1 MVVLI
6 MDKVLDLV
14 NSFEKENGNL
24 FKDLDEISFINSK
37 KVLKAFKDNNVN
49 ESDFA
54 GTNGYGYDDAGRDK
68 IEAVFAEVLGG
79 EDALVRPQLISG
91 THALTVCFFGLLRPG
106 DMLLSINGKP
116 YDTLDEVIGIRENPS
131 SLKAFRVNYN
141 QIDLVNNDFDY
152 DKIRDYLSKNKV
164 KVIEIQRSVGYAN
177 RDTISIE
184 KVERVCNLIKSV
196 SPDTIIM
203 VDNCY
208 CEFVSTKEPIEVGAD
223 IMVGSLIKNLGAGI
237 ASTGAYIVGRRD
249 LVNLCSQ
256 RLTAPGEGK
265 QIGPSLGSNRSFLQG
280 IYMAP
285 QAVVNALKTG
295 MLASYILEKLGVEV
309 YPKYNEVRSDIV
321 TRIIFND
328 KDKLI
333 KFVQGIQGASAI
345 DSNVLPIPVATPGY
359 DDEII
364 MASGSFTQGSSIEI
378 SCDGPV
384 RSPYIAYLQG
394 GITYDYGKLA
404 VINAISN
411 ILKNN
416 D

>member
-1 MVVLI
+1 

-184 KVERVCNLIKSV
+184 KVERICNLIKSV

-256 RLTAPGEGK
+256 CLTAPGEGK
-265 QIGPSLGSNRSFLQG
+265 QIGASLGSNRSFLQG
-280 IYMAP
+280 IDMAP

>member
-1 MVVLI
+1 

-131 SLKAFRVNYN
+131 SLKAFKVNYN

-184 KVERVCNLIKSV
+184 KVEIVCNLIKSV

>member
-1 MVVLI
+1 

-24 FKDLDEISFINSK
+24 FKSLDEISFINSK

-68 IEAVFAEVLGG
+68 IEAVFAEVLGS

-131 SLKAFRVNYN
+131 SLKAFKVNYN

-184 KVERVCNLIKSV
+184 KVEKVCNLIKSV

-237 ASTGAYIVGRRD
+237 ASTGAYIAGRRD
-249 LVNLCSQ
+249 LVNLCSE

-265 QIGPSLGSNRSFLQG
+265 EIGPSLGINRSFLQG

-333 KFVQGIQGASAI
+333 KFVQGIQASSAI

>member
-68 IEAVFAEVLGG
+68 IEVVFAEVLGG

-131 SLKAFRVNYN
+131 SLKAFKVNYA

-378 SCDGPV
+378 SCDGPI

>member
-1 MVVLI
+1 

-106 DMLLSINGKP
+106 DMLLSVNGKP

-131 SLKAFRVNYN
+131 SLKAFKVNYN

-152 DKIRDYLSKNKV
+152 DKIKDYLSKNKV

-184 KVERVCNLIKSV
+184 KVEQVCNLIKSV

-295 MLASYILEKLGVEV
+295 MLASYILEKLGIEV

-321 TRIIFND
+321 TRIIFNN
-328 KDKLI
+328 DKLI

>member
-1 MVVLI
+1 

-131 SLKAFRVNYN
+131 SLKAFKVNYN

-295 MLASYILEKLGVEV
+295 MLASYILEKLGIEV

-321 TRIIFND
+321 TRIIFNN

-333 KFVQGIQGASAI
+333 KFVQGIQWDSAI

-378 SCDGPV
+378 SCDGPI

-411 ILKNN
+411 I
-416 D
+416 

>member
-131 SLKAFRVNYN
+131 SLKAFKVNYN

-309 YPKYNEVRSDIV
+309 YPKYNEARSDIV

>member
-1 MVVLI
+1 

-208 CEFVSTKEPIEVGAD
+208 CVFVSTKEPIAVGAD

-237 ASTGAYIVGRRD
+237 ASTGAYIAGRRD

>member
-1 MVVLI
+1 

-14 NSFEKENGNL
+14 NSFEKENGDL

-37 KVLKAFKDNNVN
+37 KVLKAFKDNSVN

-106 DMLLSINGKP
+106 DMLLSVNGKP

-131 SLKAFRVNYN
+131 SLKAFKVNYN

>member
-1 MVVLI
+1 MI
-6 MDKVLDLV
+6 NILDLV
-14 NSFEKENGNL
+14 QKFENENIEL
-24 FKDLDEISFINSK
+24 FQKLDEISFTNSK
-37 KVLKAFKDNNVN
+37 KVLKAFKENNVN
-49 ESDFA
+49 ASDFA
-54 GTNGYGYDDAGRDK
+54 GTNGYGYDDSGRDK
-68 IEAVFAEVLGG
+68 IERVFADVLGG

-106 DMLLSINGKP
+106 DTLLSINGKP
-116 YDTLDEVIGIRENPS
+116 YDTLDEVIGIRENSS
-131 SLKAFRVNYN
+131 SLKAFKVNYD

-152 DKIRDYLSKNKV
+152 DKIKSYLSVNNV

-184 KVERVCNLIKSV
+184 KVEKVCKLIKNI
-196 SPDTIIM
+196 SPQTIIM

-208 CEFVSTKEPIEVGAD
+208 CEFVSTKEPLNVGAD

-237 ASTGAYIVGRRD
+237 ASTGAYIVGRAD
-249 LVNLCSQ
+249 LVKLCSE

-265 QIGPSLGSNRSFLQG
+265 EIGPSLGLNRSFLQG
-280 IYMAP
+280 LYMAP
-285 QAVVNALKTG
+285 QGVVNALKTG
-295 MLASYILEKLGVEV
+295 MLVSYLLEHLNIEV
-309 YPKYNEVRSDIV
+309 YPKYNDTRSDIV

-404 VINAISN
+404 VINAIEN
-411 ILKNN
+411 ILKREN
-416 D
+416 

>member
-1 MVVLI
+1 

-131 SLKAFRVNYN
+131 SLKAFKVNYN
-141 QIDLVNNDFDY
+141 QIDLINNDFDY

-265 QIGPSLGSNRSFLQG
+265 EIGPSLGSNRSFLQG

-285 QAVVNALKTG
+285 QAVVKALKTG

-378 SCDGPV
+378 SCDGPI

-394 GITYDYGKLA
+394 GITYNYGKLA
-404 VINAISN
+404 VINAVKN
-411 ILKNN
+411 ILDNN
-416 D
+416 I

>member
-1 MVVLI
+1 

-131 SLKAFRVNYN
+131 SLKAFKVNYN

-265 QIGPSLGSNRSFLQG
+265 EIGPSLGINRSFLQG

>member
-1 MVVLI
+1 

-131 SLKAFRVNYN
+131 SLKAFKVNYN

-265 QIGPSLGSNRSFLQG
+265 EIGPSLGINRSFLQG

-295 MLASYILEKLGVEV
+295 MLASYILEKLGIEV

-328 KDKLI
+328 EDKLI

>member
-1 MVVLI
+1 

-131 SLKAFRVNYN
+131 SLKAFKVNYN

-184 KVERVCNLIKSV
+184 KVEQVCNLIKSV

-359 DDEII
+359 NDEII

-378 SCDGPV
+378 SCDGPI

>member
-1 MVVLI
+1 

-14 NSFEKENGNL
+14 NSFEKENGDL

-116 YDTLDEVIGIRENPS
+116 YDTLDEVSGIRENPS
-131 SLKAFRVNYN
+131 SLKALKVNYN
-141 QIDLVNNDFDY
+141 QIDIVNNDFDY

>member
-1 MVVLI
+1 

-24 FKDLDEISFINSK
+24 FKSLDEISFINSK

-68 IEAVFAEVLGG
+68 IEAVFAEVLGS

-131 SLKAFRVNYN
+131 SLKAFKVNYN

-184 KVERVCNLIKSV
+184 KVEKVCNLIKSV

-237 ASTGAYIVGRRD
+237 ASTGAYIAGRRD
-249 LVNLCSQ
+249 LVNLCSE

-265 QIGPSLGSNRSFLQG
+265 EIGPSLGINRSFLQG

-295 MLASYILEKLGVEV
+295 MLASYILERLGVEV

-333 KFVQGIQGASAI
+333 KFVQGIQASSAI